1 MSRLKLLPTLASG
14 GGAQMALDDG
24 LLETA
29 ETAIARRYLW
39 SPPALSLGKFQK
51 LDLVPGLPFDVV
63 RRPSGGRAVLH
74 GEAFEWSFAFVF
86 AFADLGSRSLQA
98 SYRFVNDAF
107 AHALTA
113 VGVTLDPVRAIDYRR
128 SGLCFAT
135 ALRHDLMA
143 AGDKVVA
150 LAQARRGGRV
160 LVHGSVL
167 ERRPPIELVTAVEAL
182 LGEPWLGD
190 GLAAAGVE
198 VDGEQIWARVL
209 SYVDTALAG
218 EVAPA

>member
-1 MSRLKLLPTLASG
+1 VSPLRLLPTLTAG

-24 LLETA
+24 LLETVD
-29 ETAIARRYLW
+29 TAVARRYLW

-51 LDLVPGLPFDVV
+51 IDLVPGLPFDVV

-74 GEAFEWSFAFVF
+74 GEGFEWSFAFAFPF
-86 AFADLGSRSLQA
+86 AELGSHSLQA
-98 SYRFVNDAF
+98 SYRFINDAF

-113 VGVTLDPVRAIDYRR
+113 TGVNLDAARTVDYRS

-135 ALRHDLMA
+135 ALRHDLLA

-150 LAQARRGGRV
+150 LAQARRGERV

-167 ERRPPIELVTAVEAL
+167 EHRPPLDLVTAAEEL
-182 LGEPWLGD
+182 LGEPWQGD
-190 GLAAAGVE
+190 GLAAGGSE
-198 VDGEQIWARVL
+198 VDGELLWTRVL
-209 SYVDTALAG
+209 SYIDTALAR
-218 EVAPA
+218 ESA